1 MEVFFLIKTKSDSTE
16 YFVMFPFILLWV
28 IKIFFEEKWGH
39 WLSLQCNE
47 MVMKGKA
54 ESWLTNS
61 TAIQNSTISSLR
73 NCT

>member
-28 IKIFFEEKWGH
+28 IKRFFGKKWGH
-39 WLSLQCNE
+39 WLSLQCSE
-47 MVMKGKA
+47 MVMKGTA
-54 ESWLTNS
+54 ESWLNNS
-61 TAIQNSTISSLR
+61 TAIQNSTVSSLR